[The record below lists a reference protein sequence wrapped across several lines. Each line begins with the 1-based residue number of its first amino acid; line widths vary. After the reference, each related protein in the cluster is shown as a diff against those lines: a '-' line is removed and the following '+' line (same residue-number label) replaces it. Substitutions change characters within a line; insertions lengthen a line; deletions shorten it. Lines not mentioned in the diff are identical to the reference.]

1 MSKLNYNDKINLY
14 NDRKNGMSINA
25 LVSKYNVR
33 HEVVEY
39 LTRLIDK
46 HGLDI
51 LRTSKNKYY
60 PPYQKEQIINRVLI
74 NNESRNSVAIDEGL
88 SSSGMLAN
96 WISKYKE
103 MGYNI
108 VEQKRGRSPTMIKK
122 PKNIKQDET
131 DKEKI
136 KRLEE
141 ENLYLKAELEY
152 SKKLRAVVQAR
163 KNQQQK
169 KK

>member
-1 MSKLNYNDKINLY
+1 MSKLSYEDKIDLY
-14 NDRKNGMSINA
+14 NDRKMGYSMTMLSK
-25 LVSKYNVR
+25 KYNIAIPGVQ
-33 HEVVEY
+33 Y
-39 LTRLIDK
+39 LCRLIDK

-51 LRTSKNKYY
+51 LRTEKNKYY
-60 PPYQKEQIINRVLI
+60 PIYIKQEAIDRVLI
-74 NNESRNSVAIDEGL
+74 NNESVWSVALDIGL
-88 SSSGMLAN
+88 LSKGMLIN
-96 WISKYKE
+96 WIKKYKE
-103 MGYNI
+103 NGYNI
-108 VEQKRGRSPTMIKK
+108 VERKRGRPTMPKVRKK
-122 PKNIKQDET
+122 KENET

-163 KNQQQK
+163 KNRQQK

>member
-1 MSKLNYNDKINLY
+1 MGKLSYEDKIDLY
-14 NDRKNGMSINA
+14 NDWQAGMSIVN
-25 LVSKYNVR
+25 LSKKYNINKSGVI
-33 HEVVEY
+33 Y
-39 LTRLIDK
+39 LTKLIDK
-46 HGLDI
+46 HGYDI
-51 LRTSKNKYY
+51 IRKNKNKYY
-60 PPYQKEQIINRVLI
+60 NVHEKERIINRVLLDGEAII
-74 NNESRNSVAIDEGL
+74 NVSIDEGII
-88 SSSGMLAN
+88 SKGMLNN
-96 WISKYKE
+96 WIKNYKE

-108 VEQKRGRSPTMIKK
+108 VERKRGRPTMPKRTKK
-122 PKNIKQDET
+122 NDNET